1 MQLLVPF
8 ILCSDIWVLRSG
20 FRMALKSSLRPSIVV
35 IAFTCL
41 CIACF
46 LDSRLDKKFYKL
58 EPILSG
64 VIKSSILCNSL
75 LWMFTTLGLAIS

>member
-20 FRMALKSSLRPSIVV
+20 FRLALKASFRPSVVV

-64 VIKSSILCNSL
+64 VIKSNILCNSV
-75 LWMFTTLGLAIS
+75 LWLFTTIGLAIS